1 MASYL
6 VLEPDA
12 PASQRGEEAIVLRDG
27 FSLAAFLLTIFWF
40 LWHRMWL
47 EALAALVVALAATA
61 LGTFTGLPIL
71 GTLFSLLVSLLIGL
85 EARNLRVLN
94 LRRRGWRLV
103 SVVDAANASEAEL
116 RYVAQ
121 KSESEHAPPA
131 VFRPAGTVAGYRA
144 PEAGSAAFGL
154 LDYPRKG

>member
-12 PASQRGEEAIVLRDG
+12 PATQRGEKAIVLRDG
-27 FSLAAFLLTIFWF
+27 FSFAAFLLTVFWF

-47 EALAALVVALAATA
+47 EGLAALVIALAATA
-61 LGTFTGLPIL
+61 LGTFAGLPLL
-71 GTLFSLLVSLLIGL
+71 GTVFSLLISLFIGL
-85 EARNLRVLN
+85 EARNLHVQS

-103 SVVDAANASEAEL
+103 CVLDAANAAEAEL
-116 RYVAQ
+116 RYVSW
-121 KSESEHAPPA
+121 KNESEEAQPPA
-131 VFRPAGTVAGYRA
+131 LRPAGTVTGYRA

-154 LDYPRKG
+154 IDYPRKG